1 MVSVFVVTSF
11 GFAASA
17 LQAVWPLL
25 LGIAGA
31 LAFYVWHVHRI
42 QLEPLS
48 PELVSRA
55 RKTEGMSGIVLLLTF
70 FLS

>member
-1 MVSVFVVTSF
+1 MLVVTGF

-25 LGIAGA
+25 FGIAGA
-31 LAFYVWHVHRI
+31 LAFYVWHIHCI
-42 QLEPLS
+42 PLEPLS

-55 RKTEGMSGIVLLLTF
+55 RKTEGMSGIVLLLTV
-70 FLS
+70 FLN